1 MRIKVALIFI
11 ISILLPTV
19 LLAYFGLQAV
29 RSERSI
35 VERSAKDR
43 YEAMADVIETK
54 KDATDAMSPTERPCA
69 RAAEM
74 PAVYAANTCW

>member
-11 ISILLPTV
+11 MSILLPTV

-35 VERSAKDR
+35 VERSVKDR
-43 YEAMADVIETK
+43 YEAMADVIENEIASTLSGLST
-54 KDATDAMSPTERPCA
+54 AFTIPL
-69 RAAEM
+69 
-74 PAVYAANTCW
+74 